1 MMDCLS
7 DRLTTP
13 DDVSPDDDLDSSLTS
28 PGLKTLMNSSDRSNL
43 QMIDFDPF
51 VDGELLLAAPATA
64 SQQEIWLGV
73 QISQEANLACI
84 LSQSLQAIGRLDLE
98 VLQAAIR
105 QLVSRHESLRTTI
118 SGDGMTIL
126 IAKEIDLQVPLSDLS
141 ALSANDRAAEIDRYQ
156 SQSVSEPFDL
166 QHGPLFR
173 ARILKL
179 TDREHLLIFAVHH
192 IVCDGW
198 SLGIILADLAKI
210 YTALNRGLVPE
221 LAPAEYFSEYAFLEQ
236 AQIDDPETIAT
247 EAYWL
252 QRFAELPPGLDLPTD
267 YPRPPLRTFNAD
279 REYHTLPA
287 SLVERIEKVGFKNGC
302 SLMTTLLSA
311 FEILL
316 FKLTGQTDLTVG
328 VPTSGQ
334 IAAGKYNLV
343 GHCVNFLPLRS
354 RIDPAIS
361 FSDYLR
367 SRNSAILDDYEHQ
380 NFTFGSLLQKL
391 AIPRDASRIPL
402 VSAVFNID
410 LDGGGS
416 PSTFDELTTE
426 LTVNRGAFATFEFFL
441 NGVTTASGDLDLDC
455 QYNPNLFR
463 AISIQRRLG
472 EFENLLTQIV
482 ATPDRP
488 LHQLSLLSAAQAQQ
502 LLVDWNA
509 TQTDYPQSQWIDR
522 LFEQQVAI
530 AGDAVAL
537 VFQSQQLTYREL
549 NDRANRLANYLLAIG
564 VKSGELVGI
573 ALDRSI
579 ETIVSILA
587 ILKAGGA
594 YLPLDL
600 SYPAERLAFMLE
612 NARVSVLVT
621 KKTVRDRLPSH
632 PARTIDLDTDWDDIA
647 QASPNNPQRSGQ
659 ADDLAYVM
667 YTSGS
672 TGQPKGV
679 CIPHRGVVRLVKNT
693 NYLDFSPQQVWL
705 QLAPIA
711 FDASTLEIWGS
722 LLNGGKLVLF
732 PGEKPSLSELGQTIA
747 HHQITTLW
755 LTAGLFHLMVD
766 ERIEDLQPLRQL
778 IAGGDVL
785 SVPHVRKVLATLPDC
800 QLING
805 YGPTENTTFT
815 CCYPISSLE
824 GLTSVP
830 IGRPIAN
837 TQVYVLDPD
846 LQPVPIGISGELYI
860 GGDGLAR
867 GYLDRDELNREKFVP
882 DPFAPG
888 ERLYRTGD
896 LVRYLPDGNLEF
908 LGRIDTQVKIR
919 GFRIELGEI
928 DAILAQHPAVRE
940 VRTIDRED
948 RPGDKRLV
956 AYIVSDRPTP
966 PSAQELRTFIQSK
979 LPDYLIPSAFV
990 TISALPLTANGKVD
1004 RRALP
1009 VPESDRPDT
1018 AHAFVAA
1025 RNDLELHLVKI
1036 WERVLG
1042 VNPIGVRD
1050 NFFELGGHSLMAVRL
1065 FNEIEKELGEKIS
1078 LSTLF
1083 NVQTIEE
1090 LSVLVAPKEESAT
1103 TWQSL
1108 VQIKPGDTESPPL
1121 FCIHALWGNILFYRD
1136 FSQYLETNRPIYG
1149 LQSKGLDGEQK
1160 PYDSIPEMAASYI
1173 KEIQSVQPQGP
1184 YFLLGFSL
1192 GGLIAFEIAL
1202 QLQAQGQEIQMLT
1215 LIDPTCPNLASSS
1228 SEHRAFKLDAS
1239 LLTKVIHHLQAL
1251 GKLGLEDQ
1259 ITYIREKVHWNL
1271 TVGKVNF
1278 FHKIYLRYI
1287 KKSIN
1292 ELRQIDVVL
1301 ANDLSRKVY
1310 VPDNLYSGKIILL
1323 KAEDPG
1329 IDGDDDSDP
1338 RWELLAT
1345 EGIDIELVPGSHL
1358 NMMKEPN
1365 IRTLCAKFNYFLNQ
1379 Y

>member
-530 AGDAVAL
+530 AGDAVAV

-647 QASPNNPQRSGQ
+647 QASQLNPQRSGQ

-785 SVPHVRKVLATLPDC
+785 SVPHVRKVLATLPNC

-1065 FNEIEKELGEKIS
+1065 FNEIEKSCGKVIL
-1078 LSTLF
+1078 LTTLF
-1083 NVQTIEE
+1083 HAQTIEE
-1090 LSVLVAPKEESAT
+1090 LAQVLNPNKPDRV
-1103 TWQSL
+1103 WQSL
-1108 VQIKPGDTESPPL
+1108 VEMKPGSPNKTPL
-1121 FCIHALWGNILFYRD
+1121 FCMHAIWGNILFYRN
-1136 FSQYLETNRPIYG
+1136 FTNYIEADRPVYG
-1149 LQSKGLDGEQK
+1149 LQSKGLDGQQT
-1160 PYDSIPEMAASYI
+1160 PCTSIPEMAANYI
-1173 KEIQSVQPQGP
+1173 QEIQSIQPQGP
-1184 YFLLGFSL
+1184 YLLLGYSL
-1192 GGLIAFEIAL
+1192 GGLVAFEIAQ
-1202 QLQAQGQEIQMLT
+1202 QLQAQGQEIQLLALVDPTTQNLPTLEENRGFAAPTMLT
-1215 LIDPTCPNLASSS
+1215 KNISHLHKLLNLS
-1228 SEHRAFKLDAS
+1228 FKYK
-1239 LLTKVIHHLQAL
+1239 LL
-1251 GKLGLEDQ
+1251 
-1259 ITYIREKVHWNL
+1259 YIWERLYWNL
-1271 TVGKVNF
+1271 TIGHLNF
-1278 FHKIYLRYI
+1278 FYTIYLKYI
-1287 KKSIN
+1287 KGAAN
-1292 ELRQIDVVL
+1292 ELRLLDVYW
-1301 ANDLSRKVY
+1301 ANY
-1310 VPDNLYSGKIILL
+1310 PTQYSYIPQSYQGKIVFF
-1323 KAEDPG
+1323 KSEDPG
-1329 IDGDDDSDP
+1329 GGNENDCESK
-1338 RWELLAT
+1338 WEIVARK
-1345 EGIDIELVPGSHL
+1345 GIEVESVPGSHL
-1358 NMMKEPN
+1358 SMMDEPN
-1365 IRTLCAKFNYFLNQ
+1365 VKILCTKLNIHLSQ
-1379 Y
+1379 KQ